1 MNIGSREQLDV
12 FNLIMKYM
20 NIFSTLF
27 LQTEFTFLSCLI
39 SSRGELW
46 LEFLRGV
53 RLTGSIK
60 ELGRPANPSELYIQ
74 PGLDV
79 QAQTSNSTLN
89 FT

>member
-1 MNIGSREQLDV
+1 MNIASREQLDV

-39 SSRGELW
+39 SSEGELW

-53 RLTGSIK
+53 RLTGLK
-60 ELGRPANPSELYIQ
+60 AHENLPFLK
-74 PGLDV
+74 
-79 QAQTSNSTLN
+79 
-89 FT
+89 F